1 MLFVNRISF
10 VVNVAIKIKFTM
22 IEHVPR
28 HKEDILLT
36 TLKKIVNMYTQRGMG
51 SAALIMD
58 SEFECL

>member
-1 MLFVNRISF
+1 
-10 VVNVAIKIKFTM
+10 M

-58 SEFECL
+58 SEFECLWEKNPDANLNTTEADEHAT